1 MDIKLILKN
10 IIKTDITFDVS
21 GLSLNTKTLNK
32 GDVFVALQ
40 GEKNHGVE
48 FIEDAIEKGCIA
60 VLVDGKD
67 FDCKVPSMR
76 VDNLKAHLSTLAQN
90 FYTSAK
96 NVDLIAV
103 TGTNGKTSVSH
114 YISQLLDFM
123 EIDNGVI
130 GTLGMTK
137 TQNKSINTTPDI
149 FSIYSTLEEYSSNKV
164 NIAVIEASSHALM
177 QGRLEGLS
185 FSQGI
190 FTNLTQD
197 HLDYHGTMDNYRE
210 AKGKLFQGSFSKRAI
225 INRDDENHQYF
236 LDTAS
241 DKEPIT
247 FGIDDLEFYKNS
259 ENGFICQLNDY
270 VFELPLVGEFNLS
283 NAIAAYNSVK
293 CLGFSDDQI
302 IPCLAKLSPPPGRMQ
317 KLANSNIWIDYAHTP
332 DALDNA
338 LSTLRT
344 HYPEFNIRVIFGC
357 GGDRDKGKRQ
367 MMGKIASERADSIIL
382 TNDNPRSEAPQAI
395 IDDIL
400 AGTKVENDVQ
410 IILDRGDAIR
420 SAIQSLGEEEALLI
434 AGKGHE
440 TTQVI
445 GSKSHPFSDIEVALD
460 ALK

>member
-10 IIKTDITFDVS
+10 IIKTDTTLDVS

-67 FDCKVPSMR
+67 FNCKVPSIR

-210 AKGKLFQGSFSKRAI
+210 AKGTLFQDNFSKKAI

-236 LDTAS
+236 LDTSS
-241 DKEPIT
+241 DKDPIT

-317 KLANSNIWIDYAHTP
+317 QLANSNIWIDYAHTP

-344 HYPEFNIRVIFGC
+344 HYPEFSIRVIFGC

-367 MMGKIASERADSIIL
+367 MMGKIASENADSIIL
-382 TNDNPRSEAPQAI
+382 TNDNPRGEDPQSI

-410 IILDRGDAIR
+410 VILDRGNAIH

-440 TTQVI
+440 TSQVI
-445 GSKSHPFSDIEVALD
+445 GTKTLPFSDIEVALN
-460 ALK
+460 ALN

>member
-10 IIKTDITFDVS
+10 IVKTDIELDAS
-21 GLSLNTKTLNK
+21 GLSLNTNTLIK

-40 GEKNHGVE
+40 GEKNHGIE
-48 FIEDAIEKGCIA
+48 FVEDAIEKGCVAALI
-60 VLVDGKD
+60 DGKD
-67 FDCKVPSMR
+67 FDCDVPTIR
-76 VDNLKAHLSTLAQN
+76 VDKLKTHLSTLAQN
-90 FYTSAK
+90 FYINAK
-96 NVDLIAV
+96 NVELIAI

-114 YISQLLDFM
+114 YISQLLDFL

-130 GTLGMTK
+130 GTLGMSKTK
-137 TQNKSINTTPDI
+137 NKSINTTPDI
-149 FSIYSTLEEYSSNKV
+149 FSIYNTLEEYSSNGI
-164 NIAVIEASSHALM
+164 NLAVIEASSHALM

-185 FSQGI
+185 FIQGI

-197 HLDYHGTMDNYRE
+197 HLDYHETMDNYRE
-210 AKGKLFQGSFSKRAI
+210 AKGKLFKNNFSKRAI
-225 INRDDENHQYF
+225 INRDDENYQYF

-247 FGIDDLEFYKNS
+247 FGIDDLEFFKNS

-317 KLANSNIWIDYAHTP
+317 QLANSNIWIDYAHTP

-382 TNDNPRSEAPQAI
+382 TNDNPRSEDPQAI

-445 GSKSHPFSDIEVALD
+445 SSKTLPFSDIEVALN
-460 ALK
+460 ALN

>member
-10 IIKTDITFDVS
+10 IVKTDIELDAS
-21 GLSLNTKTLNK
+21 GLSLNTNTLNK

-40 GEKNHGVE
+40 GEKNHGIE
-48 FIEDAIEKGCIA
+48 FVEDAIEKGCVAALI
-60 VLVDGKD
+60 DGKD
-67 FDCKVPSMR
+67 FDCDVPTIR
-76 VDNLKAHLSTLAQN
+76 VDKLKTHLSTLAQN
-90 FYTSAK
+90 FYINAK
-96 NVDLIAV
+96 NVELIAI

-114 YISQLLDFM
+114 YISQLLDFL

-137 TQNKSINTTPDI
+137 TKNKSINTTPDI
-149 FSIYSTLEEYSSNKV
+149 FSIYNTLEEYSSNGI
-164 NIAVIEASSHALM
+164 NLAVIEASSHALM

-185 FSQGI
+185 FIQGI

-197 HLDYHGTMDNYRE
+197 HLDYHETMDNYRE
-210 AKGKLFQGSFSKRAI
+210 AKGKLFKNNFSKRAI
-225 INRDDENHQYF
+225 INRDDENYQYF

-247 FGIDDLEFYKNS
+247 FGIDDLEFFKNS

-382 TNDNPRSEAPQAI
+382 TNDNPRSEHPQAI

-445 GSKSHPFSDIEVALD
+445 SSKTLPFSDIEVALN
-460 ALK
+460 ALN

>member
-1 MDIKLILKN
+1 MDIKLILNN
-10 IIKTDITFDVS
+10 IVKTAETLDVS
-21 GLSLNTKTLNK
+21 GLSLNTQTLKK

-40 GEKNHGVE
+40 GEKKHG
-48 FIEDAIEKGCIA
+48 IEYIENAIEKGCVA
-60 VLVDGKD
+60 VLIDGRD
-67 FDCKVPSMR
+67 FHCRVPSIR
-76 VDNLKAHLSTLAQN
+76 IDNLQIHLSKLAQN
-90 FYTSAK
+90 FYTKAN
-96 NVDLIAV
+96 NVRLIAV
-103 TGTNGKTSVSH
+103 TGTNGKTSVSY
-114 YISQLLDFM
+114 YISQLLDFL
-123 EIDNGVI
+123 ETDNGVI
-130 GTLGMTK
+130 GTLGISK
-137 TQNKSINTTPDI
+137 AENKSINTTPDI
-149 FSIYSTLEEYSSNKV
+149 FSVYSTLEEYSSNGI
-164 NIAVIEASSHALM
+164 NLAVIEVSSHALI
-177 QGRLEGLS
+177 QGRLKGLS
-185 FSQGI
+185 FIQGI

-197 HLDYHGTMDNYRE
+197 HLDYHKTMDNYRE
-210 AKGKLFQGSFSKRAI
+210 AKGKLFQDNFSKRAI

-247 FGIDDLEFYKNS
+247 FGVDDLEFYKNR

-317 KLANSNIWIDYAHTP
+317 QLANSNIWIDYAHTP

-367 MMGKIASERADSIIL
+367 MMGKIASENADSIIL
-382 TNDNPRSEAPQAI
+382 TNDNPRGEDPQSI

-410 IILDRGDAIR
+410 VILDRRNAIH

-440 TTQVI
+440 TSQVI
-445 GSKSHPFSDIEVALD
+445 GTKTLPFSDIEVALN
-460 ALK
+460 ALN

>member
-1 MDIKLILKN
+1 MEIKLILKN
-10 IIKTDITFDVS
+10 IVKTDIELDAS
-21 GLSLNTKTLNK
+21 GLSLNTNTLNK

-40 GEKNHGVE
+40 GEKNHGIE
-48 FIEDAIEKGCIA
+48 FVEDAIEKGCVAALI
-60 VLVDGKD
+60 DGKD
-67 FDCKVPSMR
+67 FDCDVPTIR
-76 VDNLKAHLSTLAQN
+76 VDKLKTHLSTLAQN
-90 FYTSAK
+90 FYINAK
-96 NVDLIAV
+96 NVELIAI

-114 YISQLLDFM
+114 YISQLLDFL

-137 TQNKSINTTPDI
+137 TKNKSINTTPDI
-149 FSIYSTLEEYSSNKV
+149 FSIYNTLEEYSSNGI
-164 NIAVIEASSHALM
+164 NLAVIEASSHALM

-185 FSQGI
+185 FIQGI

-197 HLDYHGTMDNYRE
+197 HLDYHETMDNYRE
-210 AKGKLFQGSFSKRAI
+210 AKGKLFKNNFSKRAI
-225 INRDDENHQYF
+225 INRDDENYQYF

-247 FGIDDLEFYKNS
+247 FGIDDLEFFKNS

-270 VFELPLVGEFNLS
+270 VFELPLVGIFNLS

-293 CLGFSDDQI
+293 CLSFSDDQI

-317 KLANSNIWIDYAHTP
+317 QLANSNIWIDYAHTP

-338 LSTLRT
+338 LSTLRM

-382 TNDNPRSEAPQAI
+382 TNDNPRSEDPQAI

-445 GSKSHPFSDIEVALD
+445 SSKILPFSDIEVALN
-460 ALK
+460 ALN

>member
-10 IIKTDITFDVS
+10 IIKTDTTLDVS

-67 FDCKVPSMR
+67 FDCKVPSIR
-76 VDNLKAHLSTLAQN
+76 VDNLKARLSTLAQN

-210 AKGKLFQGSFSKRAI
+210 AKGKLFQDSFSKKAI
-225 INRDDENHQYF
+225 INRDDENYQYF

-241 DKEPIT
+241 DKKPIT
-247 FGIDDLEFYKNS
+247 FGIDDLEFFKNS

-317 KLANSNIWIDYAHTP
+317 QLANSNIWIDYAHTP

-382 TNDNPRSEAPQAI
+382 TNDNPRSEDPQAI

-445 GSKSHPFSDIEVALD
+445 SSKTLPFSDIEVALN
-460 ALK
+460 ALN

>member
-10 IIKTDITFDVS
+10 IVKTDIELDAS
-21 GLSLNTKTLNK
+21 GLSLNTNTLIK

-40 GEKNHGVE
+40 GEKNHGIE
-48 FIEDAIEKGCIA
+48 FVEDAIEKGCVAALI
-60 VLVDGKD
+60 DGKD
-67 FDCKVPSMR
+67 FDCDVPTIR
-76 VDNLKAHLSTLAQN
+76 VDKLKTHLSTLAQN
-90 FYTSAK
+90 FYINAK
-96 NVDLIAV
+96 NVELIAI

-114 YISQLLDFM
+114 YISQLLDFL

-130 GTLGMTK
+130 GTLGMSK
-137 TQNKSINTTPDI
+137 TENKSINTTPDI
-149 FSIYSTLEEYSSNKV
+149 FSIYNTLEEYSSNGI
-164 NIAVIEASSHALM
+164 NLAVIEASSHALM

-185 FSQGI
+185 FIQGI

-197 HLDYHGTMDNYRE
+197 HLDYHETMDNYRE
-210 AKGKLFQGSFSKRAI
+210 AKGKLFKNNFSKRAI
-225 INRDDENHQYF
+225 INRDDENYQYF

-247 FGIDDLEFYKNS
+247 FGIDDLEFFKNS

-270 VFELPLVGEFNLS
+270 VFELPLVGIFNLS

-293 CLGFSDDQI
+293 CLSFSDDQI

-317 KLANSNIWIDYAHTP
+317 QLANSNIWIDYAHTP

-338 LSTLRT
+338 LSTLRM

-382 TNDNPRSEAPQAI
+382 TNDNPRSEDPQAI

-420 SAIQSLGEEEALLI
+420 SAIQSLGEEEAILI

-440 TTQVI
+440 TSQVI
-445 GSKSHPFSDIEVALD
+445 GTNTLPFSDIEVALN
-460 ALK
+460 ALN

>member
-10 IIKTDITFDVS
+10 IVKTDIELDAS
-21 GLSLNTKTLNK
+21 GLSLNTNTLNK

-40 GEKNHGVE
+40 GEKNHGIE
-48 FIEDAIEKGCIA
+48 FVEDAIEKGCVAALI
-60 VLVDGKD
+60 DGKD
-67 FDCKVPSMR
+67 FDCDVPTIR
-76 VDNLKAHLSTLAQN
+76 VDKLKTHLSTLAQN
-90 FYTSAK
+90 FYINAK
-96 NVDLIAV
+96 NVELIAI

-114 YISQLLDFM
+114 YISQLLDFL

-137 TQNKSINTTPDI
+137 TKNKSINTTPDI
-149 FSIYSTLEEYSSNKV
+149 FSIYNTLEEYSSNGI
-164 NIAVIEASSHALM
+164 NLAVIEASSHALM

-185 FSQGI
+185 FIQGI

-197 HLDYHGTMDNYRE
+197 HLDYHETMENYRE
-210 AKGKLFQGSFSKRAI
+210 AKGRLFKNNFSKRAI
-225 INRDDENHQYF
+225 INRDDENYQYF

-247 FGIDDLEFYKNS
+247 FGIDDLEFFKNS

-270 VFELPLVGEFNLS
+270 VFELPLVGIFNLS

-317 KLANSNIWIDYAHTP
+317 QLANSNIWIDYAHTP

-338 LSTLRT
+338 LSTLRM

-382 TNDNPRSEAPQAI
+382 TNDNPRSEDPQAI

-445 GSKSHPFSDIEVALD
+445 SSKTLPFSDIEVALN
-460 ALK
+460 ALN

>member
-10 IIKTDITFDVS
+10 IIKTDETLDVS

-210 AKGKLFQGSFSKRAI
+210 AKGKLFQDSFSKKAI

-236 LDTAS
+236 LDTSS
-241 DKEPIT
+241 DKDPIT

-382 TNDNPRSEAPQAI
+382 TNDNPRSEHPQTI

-420 SAIQSLGEEEALLI
+420 SAIQSLGEEEAILI

-440 TTQVI
+440 TSQVI
-445 GSKSHPFSDIEVALD
+445 GTNTLPFSDIEVALN
-460 ALK
+460 ALN

>member
-10 IIKTDITFDVS
+10 IVKTDIELDAS
-21 GLSLNTKTLNK
+21 GLSLNTNTLIK

-40 GEKNHGVE
+40 GEKNHGIE
-48 FIEDAIEKGCIA
+48 FVEDAIEKGCVAALI
-60 VLVDGKD
+60 DGKD
-67 FDCKVPSMR
+67 FDCDVPTIR
-76 VDNLKAHLSTLAQN
+76 VDKLKTHLSTLAQN
-90 FYTSAK
+90 FYINAK
-96 NVDLIAV
+96 NVELIAI

-114 YISQLLDFM
+114 YISQLLDFL

-137 TQNKSINTTPDI
+137 TKNKSINTTPDI
-149 FSIYSTLEEYSSNKV
+149 FSIYNTLEEYSSNGI
-164 NIAVIEASSHALM
+164 NLAVIEASSHALM

-185 FSQGI
+185 FIQGI

-210 AKGKLFQGSFSKRAI
+210 AKGKLFQDNFSKRAI

-236 LDTAS
+236 LDTSS
-241 DKEPIT
+241 DKNPIT
-247 FGIDDLEFYKNS
+247 FGIDDLEFFKNS

-270 VFELPLVGEFNLS
+270 VFELPLVGIFNLS

-317 KLANSNIWIDYAHTP
+317 QLANSNIWIDYAHTP

-338 LSTLRT
+338 LSTLRM
-344 HYPEFNIRVIFGC
+344 HYPEFKIRVIFGC

-382 TNDNPRSEAPQAI
+382 TNDNPRSEDPQAI

-445 GSKSHPFSDIEVALD
+445 SSKTLPFSDIEVALN
-460 ALK
+460 ALN

>member
-10 IIKTDITFDVS
+10 IIKTDISLDVS

-67 FDCKVPSMR
+67 FDCKVPSIR

-210 AKGKLFQGSFSKRAI
+210 AKGKLFKNNFSKRAI
-225 INRDDENHQYF
+225 INRDDENYQYF

-247 FGIDDLEFYKNS
+247 FGIDDLEFFKNS
-259 ENGFICQLNDY
+259 ENGVICQLNDY
-270 VFELPLVGEFNLS
+270 VFELPLVGIFNLS
-283 NAIAAYNSVK
+283 NAIAAYNSIK
-293 CLGFSDDQI
+293 CLNFSDDQI

-317 KLANSNIWIDYAHTP
+317 QLANSNIWIDYAHTP
-332 DALDNA
+332 DALNNA
-338 LSTLRT
+338 LSTLRM

-445 GSKSHPFSDIEVALD
+445 SSKTLPFSDIEVALN
-460 ALK
+460 ALN

>member
-10 IIKTDITFDVS
+10 IIKTDTTLDVS

-67 FDCKVPSMR
+67 FDCKVPSIR
-76 VDNLKAHLSTLAQN
+76 VDNLKVHLSTLAQN

-114 YISQLLDFM
+114 YISQLLDFL

-164 NIAVIEASSHALM
+164 NIALIEASSHALM

-197 HLDYHGTMDNYRE
+197 HLDYHQTMDNYRE
-210 AKGKLFQGSFSKRAI
+210 AKGKLFQDSFSKKAI

-236 LDTAS
+236 LDASS
-241 DKEPIT
+241 DKDPIT

-302 IPCLAKLSPPPGRMQ
+302 IPCLTKLSPPPGRMQ
-317 KLANSNIWIDYAHTP
+317 QLANSNIWIDYAHTP

-367 MMGKIASERADSIIL
+367 MMGKIASENADSIIL
-382 TNDNPRSEAPQAI
+382 TNDNPRGEDPQSI

-410 IILDRGDAIR
+410 VILDRGNAIH

-440 TTQVI
+440 TSQVI
-445 GSKSHPFSDIEVALD
+445 GTRTLPFSDIEVALN
-460 ALK
+460 ALN

>member
-10 IIKTDITFDVS
+10 IIKTDTTLDVS
-21 GLSLNTKTLNK
+21 GLSLNTKTINK

-67 FDCKVPSMR
+67 FDCKVPSIR

-210 AKGKLFQGSFSKRAI
+210 AKGKLFQDNFSKKAI

-236 LDTAS
+236 LDTSS
-241 DKEPIT
+241 DKDPIT

-317 KLANSNIWIDYAHTP
+317 QLPNSNIWIDYAHTP

-367 MMGKIASERADSIIL
+367 MMGKIASENADSIIL
-382 TNDNPRSEAPQAI
+382 TNDNPRGEDPQSI

-410 IILDRGDAIR
+410 VILDRGNAIH

-440 TTQVI
+440 TSQVI
-445 GSKSHPFSDIEVALD
+445 GTKTLPFSDIEVALN
-460 ALK
+460 ALN

>member
-10 IIKTDITFDVS
+10 IVKTDIELDAS
-21 GLSLNTKTLNK
+21 GLSLNTNTLIK

-40 GEKNHGVE
+40 GEKNHGIE
-48 FIEDAIEKGCIA
+48 FVEDAIEKGCVAALI
-60 VLVDGKD
+60 DGKD
-67 FDCKVPSMR
+67 FDCDVPTIR
-76 VDNLKAHLSTLAQN
+76 VDKLKTHLSTLAQN
-90 FYTSAK
+90 FYINAK
-96 NVDLIAV
+96 NVELIAI

-114 YISQLLDFM
+114 YISQLLDFL

-137 TQNKSINTTPDI
+137 TKNKSINTTPDI
-149 FSIYSTLEEYSSNKV
+149 FSIYNTLEEYSSNGI
-164 NIAVIEASSHALM
+164 NLAVIEASSHALM

-185 FSQGI
+185 FIQGI

-197 HLDYHGTMDNYRE
+197 HLDYHETMDNYRE
-210 AKGKLFQGSFSKRAI
+210 AKGKLFKNNFSKRAI
-225 INRDDENHQYF
+225 INRDDENYQYF

-247 FGIDDLEFYKNS
+247 FGIDDLEFFKNS
-259 ENGFICQLNDY
+259 KNGFICQLNDY
-270 VFELPLVGEFNLS
+270 VFELPLVGIFNLS

-293 CLGFSDDQI
+293 CLSFSDDQI

-317 KLANSNIWIDYAHTP
+317 QLANSNIWIDYAHTP

-338 LSTLRT
+338 LSTLRM

-382 TNDNPRSEAPQAI
+382 TNDNPRSENPQAI

-400 AGTKVENDVQ
+400 AGTKIENDVQ

-420 SAIQSLGEEEALLI
+420 SAIQSLGEEEAILI

-440 TTQVI
+440 TSQVI
-445 GSKSHPFSDIEVALD
+445 GTNTLPFSDIEVALN
-460 ALK
+460 ALN